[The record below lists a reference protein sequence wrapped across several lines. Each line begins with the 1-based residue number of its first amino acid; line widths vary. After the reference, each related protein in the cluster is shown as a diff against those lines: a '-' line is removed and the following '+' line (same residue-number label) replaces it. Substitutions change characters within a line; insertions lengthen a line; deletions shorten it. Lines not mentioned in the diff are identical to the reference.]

1 MGNSYLLY
9 QKYIKIGDQT
19 PHPAYP
25 AEYSIDGDG
34 TMPLVLKTASDPNC
48 DGADGTMYQWVVVA
62 GEYLCSGSTKYQ
74 KEKEQ
79 VSTDFGTT
87 WTDTGNYRTGSV
99 IEYNSDDC
107 GYVEPQYRTVSGEPY
122 CNGYTKMYDT
132 YNQVSY
138 DGGQTWQNTGVSG
151 STVIE
156 YDSED
161 CGYVPP
167 VDAQYRW
174 VGTGE
179 YICLDDTVEYVDLE
193 LPSGTLWAIK
203 PLLKEGT
210 NEPLYFAWG
219 ETVGYTLADVR
230 NGIRSFDRDSYQVQ
244 GYDDTDGK
252 VTLELQDD
260 AAHVIL
266 GGQWHIPTMAEY
278 NELIANTTLVVYNR
292 NSVWLRSKRNTSREL
307 PLYFNGSIE
316 GTYPYPPENSAGL
329 HEYSWSNQRVTGPYA
344 QDPMVDIYPAG
355 YFWGNST
362 LYTGAHVE
370 TAYYRHRYYG
380 FTIRACRP
388 ANNT

>member
-1 MGNSYLLY
+1 M
-9 QKYIKIGDQT
+9 
-19 PHPAYP
+19 PVYP
-25 AEYSIDGDG
+25 MEYSYDGEG
-34 TMPLVLKTASDPNC
+34 TMQPVVKSENDVACGYVPPTEP
-48 DGADGTMYQWVVVA
+48 MYQWVVVQ
-62 GEYLCSGSTKYQ
+62 GEYIC
-74 KEKEQ
+74 E
-79 VSTDFGTT
+79 
-87 WTDTGNYRTGSV
+87 
-99 IEYNSDDC
+99 
-107 GYVEPQYRTVSGEPY
+107 
-122 CNGYTKMYDT
+122 GYTKYEKLRE
-132 YNQVSY
+132 QVSY
-138 DGGQTWQNTGVSG
+138 DGGFSWENLD
-151 STVIE
+151 E
-156 YDSED
+156 YTKGNFLQGNSPD

-167 VDAQYRW
+167 VDAQYRTVSGSPYCDGYDKKEDLYYQVSYDSGATWSDVSSSTTVIEYNSHDCGYVEPQYRW

-244 GYDDTDGK
+244 GYDETDGK

-292 NSVWLRSKRNTSREL
+292 NSVCLRSKINTSKEL

-316 GTYPYPPENSAGL
+316 GTYPYPPEDSSGL
-329 HEYSWSNQRVTGPYA
+329 HEYSWSNQRVTEPYA
-344 QDPMVDIYPAG
+344 QNPMVDIYPAG

-370 TAYYRHRYYG
+370 TTYYRHRYFG